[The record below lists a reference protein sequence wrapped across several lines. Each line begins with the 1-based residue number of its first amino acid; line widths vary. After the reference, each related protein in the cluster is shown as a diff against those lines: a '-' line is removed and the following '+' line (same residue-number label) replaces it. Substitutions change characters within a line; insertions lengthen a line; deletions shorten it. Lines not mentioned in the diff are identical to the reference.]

1 MDILAYVLSFLG
13 TVSIIASSLVKG
25 KNMKVILS
33 LVFSANMFVAVSYL
47 VGGEGINGAI
57 SCFVGAAQALINYFF
72 ERKGKPIPKWLIAV
86 YCAAFVGLNVI
97 GGLSVP
103 CVVAILA
110 SLTFVMC
117 IGQKSGA
124 KYRFWTI
131 FNTALWCTFDILSHA
146 YPTLLMT
153 HIPQLAFNLL
163 GILIYDRKKD
173 N

>member
-1 MDILAYVLSFLG
+1 MDILAYILSFLG

-25 KNMKVILS
+25 RNMKVILS
-33 LVFSANMFVAVSYL
+33 LVISANILVAVSYL

-57 SCFVGAAQALINYFF
+57 SCFVGATQALINFFF
-72 ERKGKPIPKWLIAV
+72 ERKGKAVPKWLIAV
-86 YCAAFVGLNVI
+86 YCAAFVCLNVI
-97 GGLSVP
+97 SGISIP
-103 CVVAILA
+103 CIVAILA

-131 FNTALWCTFDILSHA
+131 FNTALWCLFDVLSHA

-153 HIPQLAFNLL
+153 HIPQLLFNLL
-163 GILIYDRKKD
+163 GIVIYDRRVKK
-173 N
+173 